1 MKIPRD
7 LSAKVL
13 IKALKKYGYEPIRQ
27 SGSHIT
33 LATKIAGNHSVTI
46 PNHDPLKIGTL
57 SSILQNIAEHVGKT
71 RLELMEEIL

>member
-13 IKALKKYGYEPIRQ
+13 IKSLKKYGYEPIRQ

-33 LATKIAGNHSVTI
+33 LTTKIGGIHSVTI